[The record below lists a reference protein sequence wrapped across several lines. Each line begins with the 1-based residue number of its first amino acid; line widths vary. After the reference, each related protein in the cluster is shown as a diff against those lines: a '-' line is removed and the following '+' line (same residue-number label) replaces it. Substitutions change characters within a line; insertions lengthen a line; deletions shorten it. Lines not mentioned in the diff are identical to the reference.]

1 MICERDIDMRHRKRG
16 RQLGRD
22 TDHRRAL
29 FRNLV
34 TSLLEH
40 ERIETTEAKAKEV
53 RAIADRMISLGKRG
67 DLHARRLALS
77 YIQSKEVVAKL
88 FSDIAPRF
96 MDRNGG
102 YVRIIKS
109 RVRPGDRA
117 RLSVLEL
124 VELKK
129 EEKTKGKERQRQKSV
144 KEETTTPT
152 QAAAVS

>member
-1 MICERDIDMRHRKRG
+1 MRHRKRG